1 MIPSKEEIVEILKSV
16 KDPETEQSVF
26 DLGIVKNIDYQE
38 TTGKLIVNVDFRR
51 RNPSCIGCIPIAW
64 MLQKKITEEL
74 SRRFLEFPGVRSVE
88 YIDN

>member
-1 MIPSKEEIVEILKSV
+1 MIPTKKEIVSILKSV
-16 KDPETEQSVF
+16 KYPETEQNIF

-38 TTGKLIVNVDFRR
+38 STGKLVINVDFKR
-51 RNPSCIGCIPIAW
+51 RNPSCIGCVPIAW

-74 SRRFLEFPGVRSVE
+74 SKKFLKYPGVKSVE

>member
-1 MIPSKEEIVEILKSV
+1 MILTKEETVSILKSV
-16 KDPETEQSVF
+16 KNPETEQSIF

-38 TTGKLIVNVDFRR
+38 STGKLVINVDFKR
-51 RNPSCIGCIPIAW
+51 RNASCIGCVPIAW

-74 SRRFLEFPGVRSVE
+74 SKEFLKYPGVKSVE